1 MAVTIDRIRVFT
13 GTLMNH
19 TTVLLKEAVDALVTI
34 PEGRYVDCT
43 YGRGGHSREILSR
56 LSSEGRLLVI
66 DKDVDAV
73 IHARNSIGGD
83 KRVSIVHGSFSDVT
97 RIVKEQGFGLV
108 HGLLMDLGVSS
119 PQIDD
124 AERGFS
130 FSHEGPLDMRMNQD
144 HGETVADWLAVA
156 TEAEI
161 SKVLWEFGEERFA
174 RRIARKIVEQR
185 DVSPVASTKQL
196 VAIIEEAI
204 PFRDKYKHPA
214 TRSFQALRIF
224 INSELMDLKTCLA
237 EVIALLVVGGRLVVI
252 SFHSLEDRI
261 VKRFIREKEKGD
273 PFPRKLPVRNEM
285 LKREL
290 ESLGKAIKPG
300 QAEIERNPRARSAV
314 MRVACRLAS
323 VPAENT
329 PGVKA

>member
-1 MAVTIDRIRVFT
+1 
-13 GTLMNH
+13 MNH

-56 LSSEGRLLVI
+56 LSDNGRLLVI
-66 DKDVDAV
+66 DKDIEAV
-73 IHARNSIGGD
+73 AHARQSIGTD
-83 KRVSIVHGSFSDVT
+83 ARVQVVHGSFSELS
-97 RIVKEQGFGLV
+97 RIVEEQGFGLV

-119 PQIDD
+119 PQIDS

-130 FSHEGPLDMRMNQD
+130 FTHEGPLDMRMNQAE
-144 HGETVADWLAVA
+144 GETVADWLAQA

-161 SKVLWEFGEERFA
+161 SRVLWDYGEERFA
-174 RRIARKIVEQR
+174 RRIARRIVEQR
-185 DVSPVASTKQL
+185 NEMAITSTSEL
-196 VAIIEEAI
+196 VALIEAAI
-204 PFRDKYKHPA
+204 PFRDKHKHPA

-224 INSELMDLKTCLA
+224 INSELMDLKACLG

-273 PFPRKLPVRNEM
+273 PFPRKLPVKNEM
-285 LKREL
+285 LRREL
-290 ESLGKAIKPG
+290 ASVGKAVKP
-300 QAEIERNPRARSAV
+300 AKEEIANNPRARSAV
-314 MRVACRLAS
+314 MRVACKLAVAPMGQS
-323 VPAENT
+323 TEM
-329 PGVKA
+329 KA